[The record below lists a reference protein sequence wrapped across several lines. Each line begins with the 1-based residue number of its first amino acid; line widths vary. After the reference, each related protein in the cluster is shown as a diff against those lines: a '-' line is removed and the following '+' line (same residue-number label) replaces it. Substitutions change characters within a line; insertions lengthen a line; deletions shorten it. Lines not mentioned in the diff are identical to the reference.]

1 MIAGSYDPHLLFIG
15 SKSSQ
20 NFSLSKLLVNAKRL
34 LIVIGG
40 SAISFALPI
49 LRVMNY
55 HGIPTKIVWVIKD
68 FRDVLVLDILMD
80 SFMVTILRYLSLVIA
95 QSKNKQKLFETQ

>member
-1 MIAGSYDPHLLFIG
+1 MTHTLFIG

-55 HGIPTKIVWVIKD
+55 HGIP
-68 FRDVLVLDILMD
+68 
-80 SFMVTILRYLSLVIA
+80 LRLFGLSKTL
-95 QSKNKQKLFETQ
+95 ETY